1 MFHFCVRLE
10 HVGVT
15 HFSQMVYRVLLVPS
29 FIAGVNCETEG
40 IVKDY
45 FLHGLSYKKIIEFLE
60 IFLQLLCPCASYF
73 GF

>member
-1 MFHFCVRLE
+1 M
-10 HVGVT
+10 
-15 HFSQMVYRVLLVPS
+15 PS
-29 FIAGVNCETEG
+29 FMAGVNCETEG